1 MPSTEFDRPALTA
14 RAVAASV
21 SVASA
26 AGIRVNDPH
35 LLADTYS
42 VRVHLKPAPIVA
54 RIATLTPGLRS
65 PRRASRARARS
76 AAASCRASPPSPT
89 PRPAIARRVLVGPRP
104 LCRRLSGC
112 QRRSCSPSQR
122 FFPPGT
128 PPLRRFGDELLAL
141 L

>member
-35 LLADTYS
+35 VLADAYS

-54 RIATLTPGLRS
+54 RIATLTPVLRS
-65 PRRASRARARS
+65 PVESWLARE
-76 AAASCRASPPSPT
+76 
-89 PRPAIARRVLVGPRP
+89 
-104 LCRRLSGC
+104 LS
-112 QRRSCSPSQR
+112 
-122 FFPPGT
+122 
-128 PPLRRFGDELLAL
+128 
-141 L
+141 